1 MSKIKTLPYLYDASN
16 IKGSAINVF
25 LPKTIEEVKKIV
37 KENSYICIRGGGSG
51 LSGGAVPN
59 QDVVLDLSKLNHI
72 GTFDPKRKIIE
83 VEAGVILDDLQDF
96 LEKEGLEFPIRPS
109 SHSVCTIGGMIAT
122 DAVGSRAGI
131 YGRTSKWVR
140 WIDIINPKG
149 IVERKGTTEI
159 SDFSGLEG
167 ITGVIVK
174 ACLNLTNLKRRT
186 ASLKKINTI
195 EEVFEFV
202 KKYRKESDISMIEL
216 ISPYVSQGIGLEK
229 KYNIIIEYEN
239 NKGELRDKDY
249 NDLMDK
255 RDNIYPFLAGSGYS
269 RIEDPKITTDKII
282 LLLKWLDEKQVPYF
296 GHISVGIIHPC
307 FNTKDKE
314 LIRKMMVLV
323 KKIGGQISGEHGIG
337 IVKKEFIDVQDKK
350 IMENI
355 KKRLDKTNK
364 FNRGKIID
372 I

>member
-1 MSKIKTLPYLYDASN
+1 MSKTNVLPYLYDASN
-16 IKGSAINVF
+16 MKGSATNIF
-25 LPKTIEEVKKIV
+25 LPKTIEETKKIIR
-37 KENSYICIRGGGSG
+37 NNNHICIRGGGSG
-51 LSGGAVPN
+51 LSGGAVPA
-59 QDVVLDLSKLNHI
+59 QDVILDLSKLNHI
-72 GTFDPKRKIIE
+72 GTFDPKRKIVE
-83 VEAGVILDDLQDF
+83 VEAGVILDDLQYF

-109 SHSVCTIGGMIAT
+109 SHAVCTIGGMIAT

-140 WIDIINPKG
+140 WIDIITPKG
-149 IVERKGTTEI
+149 VVERKGATEI

-174 ACLNLTNLKRRT
+174 ACLNLTDLKKRT

-202 KKYRKESDISMIEL
+202 KKYRKESDVSMIEL

-229 KYNIIIEYEN
+229 KYNIIIEYES
-239 NKGELRDKDY
+239 NKGDLKGEDY
-249 NDLMDK
+249 DDLMDK
-255 RDNIYPFLAGSGYS
+255 RDNIYPFLAGNGYS
-269 RIEDPKITTDKII
+269 RIEDPKIITDKIM
-282 LLLKWLDEKQVPYF
+282 LLIKWLDEKQVPYF

-307 FNTKDKE
+307 FNIKDKE
-314 LIRKMMVLV
+314 LIKEMMILV
-323 KKIGGQISGEHGIG
+323 KRIGGQISGEHGIG
-337 IVKKEFIDVQDKK
+337 VIKKEFIDTQDKK
-350 IMENI
+350 IIENI